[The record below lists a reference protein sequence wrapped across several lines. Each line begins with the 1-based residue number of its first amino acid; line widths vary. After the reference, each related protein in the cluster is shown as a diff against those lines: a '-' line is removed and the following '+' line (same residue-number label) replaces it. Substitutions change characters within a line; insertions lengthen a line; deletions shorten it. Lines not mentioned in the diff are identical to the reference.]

1 MADESI
7 APIVRPR
14 ASNYAVSDGI
24 LAVLEPKR
32 TTDKNVVAASFFATR
47 HTRGRA
53 RRAARMEAILDQQ
66 AELLR
71 VGEELIRESSRKLRD
86 AAGPDALRQAY
97 ELYRGFFEAVDWTEP
112 WLVAVLSLHAMLL
125 LVALVFIAERLN
137 GLASAHW
144 RAFSTQDYFDKE
156 GVFTTTVFCV
166 PLIAVLVVV
175 LVNFLRL
182 MASMMIQAKRAQ
194 LKQRARAEAKK
205 ER

>member
-1 MADESI
+1 LDETNNRKI
-7 APIVRPR
+7 A
-14 ASNYAVSDGI
+14 A
-24 LAVLEPKR
+24 
-32 TTDKNVVAASFFATR
+32 FFLPPPHA
-47 HTRGRA
+47 RA
-53 RRAARMEAILDQQ
+53 RRRAVTMEAILDQQ
-66 AELLR
+66 ADLLR

-97 ELYRGFFEAVDWTEP
+97 ELYRGFYEAVDWTEP
-112 WLVAVLSLHAMLL
+112 WLVAVLCLHAMLL
-125 LVALVFIAERLN
+125 LVAVATRKSETAQTCVFALCAFLVFIAERLN
-137 GLASAHW
+137 GLASKHW

-182 MASMMIQAKRAQ
+182 MASAMIKAKRAQ

>member
-1 MADESI
+1 
-7 APIVRPR
+7 V
-14 ASNYAVSDGI
+14 
-24 LAVLEPKR
+24 
-32 TTDKNVVAASFFATR
+32 FALC
-47 HTRGRA
+47 A
-53 RRAARMEAILDQQ
+53 
-66 AELLR
+66 
-71 VGEELIRESSRKLRD
+71 
-86 AAGPDALRQAY
+86 
-97 ELYRGFFEAVDWTEP
+97 F
-112 WLVAVLSLHAMLL
+112 
-125 LVALVFIAERLN
+125 LVFIAERLN
-137 GLASAHW
+137 GLASKHW